1 MPVKVYQLLAV
12 VGSGHCGRR
21 GKVTTRLRRRAI
33 RFIDGVAILLAL
45 VAIARSVY
53 VLVTPLT
60 LETRTVGPVLAVAAI
75 VYVTAVVLSIL
86 GLGAVL
92 MLCTVFQRRAIRMR
106 ALGPYMSGMLLFAAL
121 SVATEVWIDHHHAA
135 VAAPATEP

>member
-1 MPVKVYQLLAV
+1 M
-12 VGSGHCGRR
+12 
-21 GKVTTRLRRRAI
+21 TTRLRRRAI

-60 LETRTVGPVLAVAAI
+60 LETRTVGPALAVAAI
-75 VYVTAVVLSIL
+75 VYITAVALSIL

-92 MLCTVFQRRAIRMR
+92 MLCTVFQRRSVRLR
-106 ALGPYMSGMLLFAAL
+106 ALAAYMIGMLMFTGL
-121 SVATEVWIDHHHAA
+121 SIATEMWIDHHHAA
-135 VAAPATEP
+135 AVAAPATGP